1 MMGQWEET
9 DSFPTVLAIAPFAPA
24 ALAWFMLLDHAG
36 HPHFPVSGPLHSL
49 FFLPRTLSP
58 QTSPLTHFR
67 YCLSERIHGDGE
79 MDSLVKSIC
88 RSCTGPGLI
97 PSTHIGWLTA
107 ACHSSDRNLQSL
119 QESSAVFLSF
129 EKLYACGTHTC
140 TNAHKHLFKNRITL
154 AIRLDT
160 IPHPSRADPP

>member
-24 ALAWFMLLDHAG
+24 ALAWFMLLDRAL

-88 RSCTGPGLI
+88 RSCTGPGFDSQH
-97 PSTHIGWLTA
+97 PYRVA
-107 ACHSSDRNLQSL
+107 HSCLSLQF
-119 QESSAVFLSF
+119 QESSAVFWSF

-140 TNAHKHLFKNRITL
+140 TNAHKRLFKNRITL